1 MSLVISSSAFQEGER
16 IPARYTAD
24 GQDIS
29 LALAWS
35 GAPPGT
41 ASLALILHDPDAS
54 RPGGFTHWV
63 IFNMPAASKGLPE
76 AVPARERLENGVIQG
91 KNDTGAAGYMGPAP
105 PLGKPHHYHFKLY
118 TLDQHLKL
126 SPGVGGR
133 QVQDAMKGHIL
144 AETELVGLYQR

>member
-1 MSLVISSSAFQEGER
+1 MSLVISSSAFKEGER

-29 LALAWS
+29 PALAWS

-54 RPGGFTHWV
+54 HPGGFTHWV
-63 IFNMPAASKGLPE
+63 FFNMPAASKGLPE
-76 AVPARERLENGVIQG
+76 GVPVRERLDSGAVQG
-91 KNDTGAAGYMGPAP
+91 RNDGGGSGYMGPSP
-105 PLGKPHHYHFKLY
+105 PPGKPHHYHFKLY